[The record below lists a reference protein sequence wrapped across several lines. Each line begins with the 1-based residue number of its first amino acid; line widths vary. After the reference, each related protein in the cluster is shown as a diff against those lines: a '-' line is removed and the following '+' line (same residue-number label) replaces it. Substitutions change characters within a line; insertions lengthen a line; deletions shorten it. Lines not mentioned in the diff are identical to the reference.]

1 MVTTA
6 LLISTILVTGMP
18 KKTAVPP
25 DPALQGRIVSPEV
38 RADRTVT
45 FRLRMPGAAKVTLN
59 LEGSPSADMAKGEN
73 DIWSYTSSPLVPD
86 LYGYSFGVDG
96 TTVLDPNNP
105 LMKPNMIW
113 QSNMVLVPGEKPELW
128 EVQNVPHGKLSR
140 HFYRSDAVGDQR
152 DYYVYTPPGFDAS
165 GRTKYPVLY
174 LLHGYSDT
182 ANGWTS
188 VGQAHVILD
197 NLIAQKKAKPML
209 VVMPLGYGLSLDEMF
224 GPGPKTG
231 NPFSKSFERFGKALL
246 GEVLPRIEKEYPVSS
261 KREDRAIAGLSMG
274 GAESLLV
281 GLNNLDK
288 FAYVGAFS
296 SGGLPPNQ
304 IEASFPGLDAGKANA
319 LKAFWIACGT
329 EDGLISF
336 HRNFTKWLAEK
347 GIKHKT
353 LETPGGH
360 VWMLWR
366 RNLATFAGMLF

>member
-6 LLISTILVTGMP
+6 LLFSTILVTGMP
-18 KKTAVPP
+18 KKAPSP
-25 DPALQGRIVSPEV
+25 LDPALQARIVSPEV

-73 DIWSYTSSPLVPD
+73 DIWSYTTKALAPD

-96 TTVLDPNNP
+96 TTVLDPNNS

-128 EVQNVPHGKLSR
+128 EVQNVPHGKLTR
-140 HFYRSDAVGDQR
+140 HFYRSDSVGDQR
-152 DYYVYTPPGFDAS
+152 DFYVYTPPGFDAS
-165 GRTKYPVLY
+165 GKTKYPVLY

-182 ANGWTS
+182 ANGWS
-188 VGQAHVILD
+188 AVGQAHVIMD

-209 VVMPLGYGLSLDEMF
+209 VVMPLGYGISLEEMF
-224 GPGPKTG
+224 GPGPRTG
-231 NPFSKSFERFGKALL
+231 NPFVKSYEAFGKALL
-246 GEVLPRIEKEYPVSS
+246 GEVLPKIEKEYPVSA

-296 SGGLPPNQ
+296 SGGLAPNQ
-304 IEASFPGLDAGKANA
+304 LESSFPGLDAGKASA

-329 EDGLISF
+329 DDGLISF
-336 HRNFTKWLAEK
+336 HRNFTKWLTDK

-366 RNLATFAGMLF
+366 RNLATFAEMLF